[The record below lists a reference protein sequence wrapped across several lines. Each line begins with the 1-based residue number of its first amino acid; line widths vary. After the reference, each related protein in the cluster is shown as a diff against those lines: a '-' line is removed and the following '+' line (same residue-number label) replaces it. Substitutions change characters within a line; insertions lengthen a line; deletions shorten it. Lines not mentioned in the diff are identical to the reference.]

1 MTTTSTSPTDA
12 VVYVTSLVSSSASGD
27 LYEQGSGVLIAPD
40 EVLTAAHVV
49 YDAAGHTFTDTE
61 VSPGYAGK
69 VVYDVVAAQ
78 TIHAMPVADW
88 TQLSGTAG
96 DFALIHLAAPIT
108 DVPVMA
114 LGSDFAGGP
123 ATVTG
128 YPLAASGIQVSL
140 AEMLSL
146 VPGGG
151 VLQGTPL
158 GLPGDP
164 HGASG
169 GPVWEMVAGVPTVV
183 GLTSSAQGAIGNF
196 VDLTA
201 ADVAQV
207 RAWEAADHPG
217 AASLSAAPPPTSS
230 HPASSAVADLS
241 TDAESLPAIASHA
254 QVDRAMTRLVS
265 LLTQEA
271 AASTAGFDAVAG
283 DVLSR
288 IGDNGTGRNL
298 AAALLEGVVWGHDG
312 GATSDAV
319 AAVAASDP
327 DILSYRITASAAHAG
342 ALAGQALHAAE
353 A

>member
-1 MTTTSTSPTDA
+1 MAATSPSPTDA
-12 VVYVTSLVSSSASGD
+12 VVYITSLVSSSASGD
-27 LYEQGSGVLIAPD
+27 IYEQGSGVLVAPD

-49 YDAAGHTFTDTE
+49 TDAAGHTFTDTE
-61 VSPGYAGK
+61 VSPGYAGE
-69 VVYDVVAAQ
+69 VVYGVAAAQ
-78 TIHAMPVADW
+78 TIHAMPVTDW
-88 TQLSGTAG
+88 TQLSGTAA

-128 YPLAASGIQVSL
+128 YPLGASGMQISL
-140 AEMLSL
+140 AETLTL
-146 VPGGG
+146 VPGAG

-169 GPVWEMVAGVPTVV
+169 GPVWETVAGVPTVV
-183 GLTSSAQGAIGNF
+183 GLTSSAQGTTGDF

-201 ADVAQV
+201 TDVAQI
-207 RAWEAADHPG
+207 RAWEAADHPDAMG
-217 AASLSAAPPPTSS
+217 STAAPPPSTS
-230 HPASSAVADLS
+230 HPASSAIADLA
-241 TDAESLPAIASHA
+241 TAAQGIAAISSHA
-254 QVDRAMTRLVS
+254 RLDGAMTRLVS

-288 IGDNGTGRNL
+288 IGGDGAGRNL

-312 GATSDAV
+312 GAPGGAV
-319 AAVAASDP
+319 AAVSASDP
-327 DILSYRITASAAHAG
+327 GILSYRVAESAAHAG
-342 ALAGQALHAAE
+342 ALAGQALHAAG